1 MSLLK
6 QLLEM
11 AEKKDYVF
19 YTTGDSS
26 QIDDDTWQ
34 CAVYFAHDTGDYDDL
49 GDGPEHNDENV
60 FAVRYNRDGVVSVE
74 AHNKEGEELLKNLR
88 IRKEIIKT
96 AHKEF
101 DKTIKDFIAGKDVK
115 DTTSLP
121 HKK

>member
-11 AEKKDYVF
+11 AEKKDYEF

-34 CAVYFAHDTGDYDDL
+34 CAVYFASRKDLRNDDL
-49 GDGPEHNDENV
+49 GGHNDENV

-88 IRKEIIKT
+88 TRKKIIDT
-96 AHKEF
+96 AHREF